1 MKMKALIS
9 SIEPVQTG
17 YRVAQVEQDSKIFP
31 VADGLFWIDCSEE
44 IVADVY
50 WYDPQD
56 QTLRLFPIPPDAPM
70 PYPIQVP

>member
-17 YRVAQVEQDSKIFP
+17 YRVAQVEQDSNIFP

-50 WYDPQD
+50 WYDQQD
-56 QTLRLFPIPPDAPM
+56 QTLRLLPIPPEAPM
-70 PYPIQVP
+70 PYPIA